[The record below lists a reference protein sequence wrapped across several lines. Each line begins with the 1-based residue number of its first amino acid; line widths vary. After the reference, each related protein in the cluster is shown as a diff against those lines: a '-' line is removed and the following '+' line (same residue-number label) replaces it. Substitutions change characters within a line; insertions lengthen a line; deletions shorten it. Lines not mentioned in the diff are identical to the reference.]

1 MSQFFQIHPK
11 DPQPRLIK
19 RCVEILLQGGV
30 IVYPTDSSYALGCRM
45 DNREGL
51 ERIRR
56 IRRLE
61 EDHNFTLVC
70 IDISQI
76 STFAKMNNEGFRLI
90 KTLTPGPYTFILE
103 ATKETP
109 KRLMHA
115 KRKTIGVRLP
125 DDPITEAIV
134 TDLGEPLFS
143 STLIMPGE
151 EEAMADP
158 EDIRDRLEKDVD
170 LIIDAGILTYEPT
183 TIIGFTGDS
192 PEIIRQG
199 KGLAENLG

>member
-1 MSQFFQIHPK
+1 MSQFFQIHPR

-90 KTLTPGPYTFILE
+90 KSLTPGPFTFILE

-109 KRLMHA
+109 RRLMHA

-199 KGLAENLG
+199 KGFAENLG

>member
-1 MSQFFQIHPK
+1 MSQFFQIHPQ
-11 DPQPRLIK
+11 DPQPRLVK
-19 RCVEILLQGGV
+19 RCVEILCKGGV

-51 ERIRR
+51 ERIRK

-90 KTLTPGPYTFILE
+90 KSLTPGPFTFILE

-109 KRLMHA
+109 KRLQHV
-115 KRKTIGVRLP
+115 KRKTVGIRLP
-125 DDPITEAIV
+125 DDPITDAIV
-134 TDLGEPLFS
+134 TELAEPLFS

-151 EEAMADP
+151 EGAMTDP
-158 EDIRDRLEKDVD
+158 EDIRDRLEKEVD
-170 LIIDAGILTYEPT
+170 LIIDAGVVAYEPT

-192 PEIIRQG
+192 PEVIRQG
-199 KGLAENLG
+199 KGIAESLL

>member
-1 MSQFFQIHPK
+1 MSQFFQIHPR

-56 IRRLE
+56 MRRLE

-90 KTLTPGPYTFILE
+90 KSLTPGPFTFILE

-109 KRLMHA
+109 RRLMHA

>member
-90 KTLTPGPYTFILE
+90 KSLTPGPYTFILE

-109 KRLMHA
+109 RRLMHA

-158 EDIRDRLEKDVD
+158 EDIRDRLEKEVD

-183 TIIGFTGDS
+183 TIIGFTGDN

>member
-1 MSQFFQIHPK
+1 MSQFFQIHPR

-76 STFAKMNNEGFRLI
+76 SSFAKMNNEGFRLI
-90 KTLTPGPYTFILE
+90 KSLTPGPFTFILE

-109 KRLMHA
+109 RRLMHA

-183 TIIGFTGDS
+183 TIIGFTGDN

>member
-90 KTLTPGPYTFILE
+90 KSLTPGPYTFILE

-109 KRLMHA
+109 RRLMHA

-158 EDIRDRLEKDVD
+158 EDIRDRLEKEVD

>member
-1 MSQFFQIHPK
+1 MSQFFQVHPK

-19 RCVEILLQGGV
+19 RCVEILQKGGV

-45 DNREGL
+45 DNRDGL

-56 IRRLE
+56 IRQLV

-70 IDISQI
+70 VDISQI
-76 STFAKMNNEGFRLI
+76 STVAKMDNESFRLI
-90 KTLTPGPYTFILE
+90 KSLTPGPFTFILE

-109 KRLMHA
+109 KRLVHGN
-115 KRKTIGVRLP
+115 RKTIGIRLP

-134 TDLGEPLFS
+134 SDLGEPLFS
-143 STLIMPGE
+143 STLILPGD
-151 EEAMADP
+151 EEALADP
-158 EDIRDRLEKDVD
+158 EDIRERLEKVVD
-170 LIIDAGILTYEPT
+170 LIIDSGILPYEPT
-183 TIIGFTGDS
+183 TIIGCTSDS

-199 KGLAENLG
+199 KGIATNLG

>member
-1 MSQFFQIHPK
+1 MSQFFQIHPR

-90 KTLTPGPYTFILE
+90 KSLTPGPFTFILE

-109 KRLMHA
+109 RRLMHA

-183 TIIGFTGDS
+183 TIIGFTGDN

>member
-1 MSQFFQIHPK
+1 MSQFFQIHPR

-56 IRRLE
+56 MRRLE

-90 KTLTPGPYTFILE
+90 KSLTPGPFTFILE

-109 KRLMHA
+109 RRLMHA

-158 EDIRDRLEKDVD
+158 EDIRDRLEKEVD

>member
-1 MSQFFQIHPK
+1 MSQFFQIHPR

-56 IRRLE
+56 MRRLE

-90 KTLTPGPYTFILE
+90 KSLTPGPFTFILE

-109 KRLMHA
+109 RRLMHA

-183 TIIGFTGDS
+183 TIIGFTGDN